1 MVEWPF
7 LLASPSVT
15 NFCFMGR
22 LCLYEDDPQSYL
34 PLYSALHH
42 MPALRTLRI
51 SLLSEF
57 YTFPAFRIE
66 DPSMIVLSCVK
77 DLYIHGESDSGSIF
91 LLLDIL
97 VLPATVNIDIQD
109 IATNWK
115 KKTVLA
121 TGQISLHNYRSSCGA
136 LIHAHSDRNMSRSLT
151 IP

>member
-1 MVEWPF
+1 
-7 LLASPSVT
+7 
-15 NFCFMGR
+15 
-22 LCLYEDDPQSYL
+22 
-34 PLYSALHH
+34 

-66 DPSMIVLSCVK
+66 DPSMIVLSCLK

-115 KKTVLA
+115 KKQSWRLDRCHCTTIEAAV
-121 TGQISLHNYRSSCGA
+121 
-136 LIHAHSDRNMSRSLT
+136 AH
-151 IP
+151 